1 MDPLLH
7 PRHWPAWAAA
17 GLLRASVALPQP
29 ARLSLGRTLGRLAWR
44 AAGGRRRVAEANLRL
59 CLPELDEAAR
69 TALARRHFESAAT
82 GVLEAALAWWGR
94 PQRLRALAEPEGLVH
109 LERLRRQGRGVLLL
123 TAHFT
128 TLEIAAHLLSL
139 LHPIRAL
146 YRPLRDPV
154 FDRLMR
160 AARTRRTERGEVI
173 ERGDVRAIL
182 RALREGAAVW
192 YAPDQDHGLRQG
204 VFAPFF
210 GVPAATVT
218 ATSRLARATRA
229 AVVPYHPERT
239 PEGRY
244 RLVIEPPLEDFP
256 GPDPAADA
264 ARVNALIEGWVR
276 RVPEQYLWTHR
287 RFKTRPE
294 GMPDPYAR
302 SAGAADTGPERSGG
316 QTRAAA
322 QCPQAARPPFD
333 PPAEP
338 PSRDSDRG
346 TAGTGGGR

>member
-29 ARLSLGRTLGRLAWR
+29 ARLSLGRTLGRIAWQ

-59 CLPELDEAAR
+59 CLPELDGGAR
-69 TALARRHFESAAT
+69 RILVRRHFEAAAT
-82 GVLEAALAWWGR
+82 GVLEAALAWWGDPR
-94 PQRLRALAEPEGLVH
+94 RLLALAEPEGLEH
-109 LERLRRQGRGVLLL
+109 LERLRRQGRGALVL

-139 LHPIRAL
+139 LHPGRAV
-146 YRPLRDPV
+146 YRPLRSPV
-154 FDRLMR
+154 FDRIMR
-160 AARTRRTERGEVI
+160 AARARRVENGQVI
-173 ERGDVRAIL
+173 ERGDVRALL

-192 YAPDQDHGLRQG
+192 YAPDQDHGIHHG

-218 ATSRLARATRA
+218 ATSRLARATGA

-244 RLVIEPPLEDFP
+244 RLLIEPPLEDFP

-264 ARVNALIEGWVR
+264 ARINALIEGWVR

-302 SAGAADTGPERSGG
+302 PAD
-316 QTRAAA
+316 A
-322 QCPQAARPPFD
+322 
-333 PPAEP
+333 
-338 PSRDSDRG
+338 
-346 TAGTGGGR
+346 GGGR

>member
-17 GLLRASVALPQP
+17 GLLRASVALSQP
-29 ARLSLGRTLGRLAWR
+29 ARLSLGRTLGRAAWR
-44 AAGGRRRVAEANLRL
+44 VAGGRRRVAEANLRL
-59 CLPELDEAAR
+59 CLPELDAGAR
-69 TALARRHFESAAT
+69 RMLARRHFESAAT
-82 GVLEAALAWWGR
+82 GVLEAALAWWGDPR
-94 PQRLRALAEPEGLVH
+94 RLLALAEPEGLAH
-109 LERLRRQGRGVLLL
+109 LERLRRQGRGVILL

-160 AARTRRTERGEVI
+160 AARARRTERGEVI

-182 RALREGAAVW
+182 RALRDGAAVW

-218 ATSRLARATRA
+218 ATSRLARATGA

-244 RLVIEPPLEDFP
+244 RLVIEPPLEGFP

-294 GMPDPYAR
+294 GMPDPYALHVE
-302 SAGAADTGPERSGG
+302 A
-316 QTRAAA
+316 
-322 QCPQAARPPFD
+322 
-333 PPAEP
+333 
-338 PSRDSDRG
+338 
-346 TAGTGGGR
+346 GGGR